1 MRRCGIAKAPEGWW
15 CSRELGHSGPC
26 AARRVTSGWLRD
38 RSGEGDTY
46 EAMPSHLRILSRRS
60 ELADA
65 ANDAERAEWLAEQRA
80 LRRQTMRA
88 STGCL
93 ALVVL
98 VILIWAAAAIWLAT
112 SGVLGALHLLP
123 Q

>member
-1 MRRCGIAKAPEGWW
+1 
-15 CSRELGHSGPC
+15 
-26 AARRVTSGWLRD
+26 
-38 RSGEGDTY
+38 
-46 EAMPSHLRILSRRS
+46 MPSHLRILSRRS

-98 VILIWAAAAIWLAT
+98 VILIWGAAAIWLAT